1 MFIGE
6 MNIDIIILVQANEK
20 EAEDHKKTTEE
31 KVSEQKSQDSEK
43 VRIIYIRHQL
53 ITRVRVP
60 GSRIK
65 RFLKQQSQ
73 MCYTKDIE
81 KIFNLTI
88 LNV

>member
-43 VRIIYIRHQL
+43 VRIFYIRHQL
-53 ITRVRVP
+53 LTRVRVP
-60 GSRIK
+60 GSK
-65 RFLKQQSQ
+65 RVK
-73 MCYTKDIE
+73 TK
-81 KIFNLTI
+81 KIFNTTVS
-88 LNV
+88 NVLH